1 MTGAGVP
8 SLAATERRLR
18 DSFTAAAQTVAP
30 GSISGLPRPADR
42 PGDARGRPVHAPR
55 LASRYWFRWPRPRR

>member
-18 DSFTAAAQTVAP
+18 DSFTVAAQTVAP
-30 GSISGLPRPADR
+30 GSIRGLPRLADR
-42 PGDARGRPVHAPR
+42 PGDARGRPVHVAW
-55 LASRYWFRWPRPRR
+55 LASRRWVRWPRPRR